1 MTASKAEEVRE
12 SIGALLETRQA
23 AKQIAEA
30 VGCSVP
36 MVYKVAHERG
46 HVWKLPKEPKPPRD
60 PEDYARQKVAQV
72 LPSFEYVDGY
82 EKFEGSARIRC
93 RVCGEI
99 TTRSWETIRHKKVR
113 CRKCQKRETLETL
126 ETRIQRAEQQKRDN
140 ARRRAEWKAEREA
153 EREAERI
160 AKEESKK
167 HPCLVCGRI
176 TSRKKYCSD
185 RCANKARNKSK
196 EIKRRST
203 IAGRCV
209 DKDITVLSLYKRDG
223 GICYLCGRPTRF
235 EDYTERGGSI
245 ICGDWYP
252 SIDHVIPLA
261 RGGVHSWDN
270 VRLAHRRC
278 NYLKSDSLPG
288 GA

>member
-46 HVWKLPKEPKPPRD
+46 HVWRLPKEPKPPRD

-82 EKFEGSARIRC
+82 EQFEGSARIRC
-93 RVCGEI
+93 RVCGDI
-99 TTRSWETIRHKKVR
+99 TTRSWEAIRRGKVI
-113 CRKCQKRETLETL
+113 CRECQKRVKVEAEARRQ
-126 ETRIQRAEQQKRDN
+126 EARIQRAEAKKRDN
-140 ARRRAEWKAEREA
+140 ARRRAE
-153 EREAERI
+153 REAERI
-160 AKEESKK
+160 AQAESRK
-167 HPCLVCGRI
+167 HPCPVCGRI
-176 TSRKKYCSD
+176 TTRKKYCSND
-185 RCANKARNKSK
+185 CSRKAENKAR
-196 EIKRRST
+196 EIKRRHV

-223 GICYLCGRPTRF
+223 GICYLCGRPTRL
-235 EDYTERGGSI
+235 EDYTERGGTI

-261 RGGVHSWDN
+261 HGGLHSWDN

-278 NYLKSDSLPG
+278 NYLKADTLP
-288 GA
+288 AS